1 MGLSFESVIF
11 AGSSISMYFVSGS
24 VPHTHAHELQEA
36 DRGDEN
42 SAQECAATQEDA
54 GLTATTEAAVV
65 AEMDEVL

>member
-1 MGLSFESVIF
+1 
-11 AGSSISMYFVSGS
+11 MYFVSGS